1 LRLINPKVPF
11 KQKANFIIL
20 FWFSFL
26 SKGLTFLIIYGVE
39 VVVSLDKVDH
49 LILQA
54 LIADGRASFSAIARD
69 TGLTD
74 VAIKKRVDSLKR
86 RGIINGISVDLN
98 YKVLGY
104 ENPIYVQLRCE
115 VSKQKDIIKK
125 LQGMD
130 FVLELY
136 QVLGEYNLH
145 AKLIVPNL
153 ESAEKFINQL
163 GLIDGVI
170 DLKTM
175 VVLSE
180 LKKTKSLPSSTLQN
194 KI

>member
-1 LRLINPKVPF
+1 MLI
-11 KQKANFIIL
+11 
-20 FWFSFL
+20 
-26 SKGLTFLIIYGVE
+26 
-39 VVVSLDKVDH
+39 
-49 LILQA
+49 
-54 LIADGRASFSAIARD
+54 DGRASFSAIARE
-69 TGLTD
+69 TNLTD
-74 VAIKKRVDSLKR
+74 VAIKKRVEGLKR
-86 RGIINGISVDLN
+86 KGIISGVSVDLN

-104 ENPIYVQLRCE
+104 ENPIFVQMRCE

-136 QVLGEYNLH
+136 QVLGEYNLIS
-145 AKLIVPNL
+145 KLIVPNL

>member
-1 LRLINPKVPF
+1 MVM
-11 KQKANFIIL
+11 
-20 FWFSFL
+20 
-26 SKGLTFLIIYGVE
+26 
-39 VVVSLDKVDH
+39 VSLDKIDH

-54 LIADGRASFSAIARD
+54 LLADGRASFSAIARD
-69 TGLTD
+69 SGLTD
-74 VAIKKRVDSLKR
+74 VAIKKRVESLKR
-86 RGIINGISVDLN
+86 RGIIDGVSVDLN

-104 ENPIYVQLRCE
+104 ENPIYVQMRCE
-115 VSKQKDIIKK
+115 SSKTKDVVKK
-125 LQGMD
+125 LSAMD

-136 QVLGEYNLH
+136 QILGEYSIIL
-145 AKLIVPNL
+145 KLIVPNL

>member
-1 LRLINPKVPF
+1 V
-11 KQKANFIIL
+11 
-20 FWFSFL
+20 
-26 SKGLTFLIIYGVE
+26 G
-39 VVVSLDKVDH
+39 VSLVSFDKIDY

-54 LIADGRASFSAIARD
+54 LLVDGRASFSAIARD
-69 TGLTD
+69 SGLTD
-74 VAIKKRVDSLKR
+74 VAIKKRVESLKR
-86 RGIINGISVDLN
+86 RGIISGISVDLN

-104 ENPIYVQLRCE
+104 ENPIYVQMRCE
-115 VSKQKDIIKK
+115 ASKTKDIVKR
-125 LQGMD
+125 LHAFD

-136 QVLGEYNLH
+136 QVLGEYNIIS
-145 AKLIVPNL
+145 KLIVPNL

>member
-1 LRLINPKVPF
+1 MRLINPKVPF

>member
-1 LRLINPKVPF
+1 MI
-11 KQKANFIIL
+11 
-20 FWFSFL
+20 
-26 SKGLTFLIIYGVE
+26 
-39 VVVSLDKVDH
+39 SLDKVDH
-49 LILQA
+49 IILQA
-54 LIADGRASFSAIARD
+54 LLVDGRASFSAIARE
-69 TGLTD
+69 TNLTD
-74 VAIKKRVDSLKR
+74 VAIKKRVESLKR
-86 RGIINGISVDLN
+86 KGIISGVSVDLN

-104 ENPIYVQLRCE
+104 ENPIFVQMRCE

-125 LQGMD
+125 LHGMD

-136 QVLGEYNLH
+136 QVLGEYNLLC
-145 AKLIVPNL
+145 KLIVPNL
-153 ESAEKFINQL
+153 ESAEKFIGSL

>member
-1 LRLINPKVPF
+1 M
-11 KQKANFIIL
+11 
-20 FWFSFL
+20 
-26 SKGLTFLIIYGVE
+26 
-39 VVVSLDKVDH
+39 VSLDKVDH

-54 LIADGRASFSAIARD
+54 LLLDGRASFSAIARD
-69 TGLTD
+69 SGLTD
-74 VAIKKRVDSLKR
+74 VAIKKRVESLKR
-86 RGIINGISVDLN
+86 RGIISGISVDLN

-104 ENPIYVQLRCE
+104 ENPIYVQMRCE

-145 AKLIVPNL
+145 VKLIVPNL
-153 ESAEKFINQL
+153 ESAERFINQL

-180 LKKTKSLPSSTLQN
+180 LKKTKTLPSSTLQN

>member
-1 LRLINPKVPF
+1 M
-11 KQKANFIIL
+11 
-20 FWFSFL
+20 
-26 SKGLTFLIIYGVE
+26 
-39 VVVSLDKVDH
+39 VSLDKIDH

-54 LIADGRASFSAIARD
+54 LLSDGRASFSAIARD
-69 TGLTD
+69 SGLTD
-74 VAIKKRVDSLKR
+74 VAIKKRVESLKR
-86 RGIINGISVDLN
+86 RGIISGVSVDLN

-104 ENPIYVQLRCE
+104 ENPIYVQMRCE

-130 FVLELY
+130 FILELY
-136 QVLGEYNLH
+136 QVLGEYNLI

-153 ESAEKFINQL
+153 ESAERFINQF

-180 LKKTKSLPSSTLQN
+180 LKKTKTLPSSTLQN

>member
-1 LRLINPKVPF
+1 M
-11 KQKANFIIL
+11 
-20 FWFSFL
+20 
-26 SKGLTFLIIYGVE
+26 
-39 VVVSLDKVDH
+39 VSLDKVDH
-49 LILQA
+49 LILTA
-54 LIADGRASFSAIARD
+54 LLADGRASFSAIARD
-69 TGLTD
+69 SGLTD

-86 RGIINGISVDLN
+86 KGVIGGISVDLN

-104 ENPIYVQLRCE
+104 ENPIFVQMRCE

-125 LQGMD
+125 LQGTD

-136 QVLGEYNLH
+136 QVLGEYNLIL
-145 AKLIVPNL
+145 KLIVPNL
-153 ESAEKFINQL
+153 ESAEKFINQF

-180 LKKTKSLPSSTLQN
+180 LKKTKTLPSSTLQN

>member
-1 LRLINPKVPF
+1 M
-11 KQKANFIIL
+11 
-20 FWFSFL
+20 
-26 SKGLTFLIIYGVE
+26 GL
-39 VVVSLDKVDH
+39 VSLDKVDH
-49 LILQA
+49 IILQA
-54 LIADGRASFSAIARD
+54 LLLDGRASFSAIARD
-69 TGLTD
+69 TKLTD
-74 VAIKKRVDSLKR
+74 VAIKKRVESLKR
-86 RGIINGISVDLN
+86 RGIINGVSVDLN
-98 YKVLGY
+98 YKALGY
-104 ENPIYVQLRCE
+104 ENPIFVQLRCE
-115 VSKQKDIIKK
+115 VSKNKDIVKK

-136 QVLGEYNLH
+136 QVLGEYNLI

-170 DLKTM
+170 DIKTM

-180 LKKTKSLPSSTLQN
+180 PKITKALPSSTLQN

>member
-1 LRLINPKVPF
+1 M
-11 KQKANFIIL
+11 
-20 FWFSFL
+20 
-26 SKGLTFLIIYGVE
+26 
-39 VVVSLDKVDH
+39 VSLDKVDH

-54 LIADGRASFSAIARD
+54 LLSDGRASFSAIARD
-69 TGLTD
+69 SGLTD
-74 VAIKKRVDSLKR
+74 VAIKKRVESLKR
-86 RGIINGISVDLN
+86 RGIINGVSVDLN

-104 ENPIYVQLRCE
+104 ENPIYVQMRCE

-130 FVLELY
+130 FILELY
-136 QVLGEYNLH
+136 QVLGEYNLI

-153 ESAEKFINQL
+153 ESAERFINQL

-180 LKKTKSLPSSTLQN
+180 LKKTKTLPSSTLQN

>member
-1 LRLINPKVPF
+1 MPF
-11 KQKANFIIL
+11 WVHYSNSWFKFLNFL
-20 FWFSFL
+20 GVM
-26 SKGLTFLIIYGVE
+26 GL
-39 VVVSLDKVDH
+39 VSLDKVDH
-49 LILQA
+49 IILQA
-54 LIADGRASFSAIARD
+54 LLLDGRASFSAIARD
-69 TGLTD
+69 TKLTD
-74 VAIKKRVDSLKR
+74 VAIKKRVESLKR
-86 RGIINGISVDLN
+86 RGIINGVSVDLN
-98 YKVLGY
+98 YKALGY
-104 ENPIYVQLRCE
+104 ENPIFVQLRCE
-115 VSKQKDIIKK
+115 VSKNKDIVKK

-136 QVLGEYNLH
+136 QILGEYNLI

-153 ESAEKFINQL
+153 ESAERFINQL

-180 LKKTKSLPSSTLQN
+180 PKITKSLPSSTLQN